1 MVIDEKF
8 EIAGE
13 NEFFNL
19 GKNVDVM
26 RGSDK
31 RFGFYGAIKVMNPNV
46 IVTDEIMNESDIEG
60 VKFAIKSGV
69 SVIATIHARNIED
82 IKKKLY
88 FESIIKDRYFERF
101 VVLSKRGGVGTI
113 EGIFDENF
121 FALSLSLLK

>member
-1 MVIDEKF
+1 MQLKI
-8 EIAGE
+8 
-13 NEFFNL
+13 NH
-19 GKNVDVM
+19 
-26 RGSDK
+26 
-31 RFGFYGAIKVMNPNV
+31 
-46 IVTDEIMNESDIEG
+46 
-60 VKFAIKSGV
+60 VKI
-69 SVIATIHARNIED
+69 IHACYIENLED

>member
-1 MVIDEKF
+1 
-8 EIAGE
+8 
-13 NEFFNL
+13 
-19 GKNVDVM
+19 
-26 RGSDK
+26 
-31 RFGFYGAIKVMNPNV
+31 
-46 IVTDEIMNESDIEG
+46 MNESDIEG